1 VQIFH
6 YPIHVPYPG
15 SKNELIGKGLAV
27 PVRINRGYKKGN
39 ITLFEITPAGMVY
52 AKIDKV
58 EISGKDGLEHK
69 YWQHIIR
76 AHFQKQGFY
85 TVIGQCF
92 CGKNVDVGLEKNGAK
107 WAVEIELSP
116 DNILV
121 NVEKDAAACQ
131 KIIICVRSEKSK
143 EDYEDR
149 VKASFSG
156 EFIQKVTFEILG
168 NFIPV

>member
-1 VQIFH
+1 MDSI
-6 YPIHVPYPG
+6 
-15 SKNELIGKGLAV
+15 KNPHKKIKG
-27 PVRINRGYKKGN
+27 VRYRH
-39 ITLFEITPAGMVY
+39 LM
-52 AKIDKV
+52 
-58 EISGKDGLEHK
+58 
-69 YWQHIIR
+69 
-76 AHFQKQGFY
+76 
-85 TVIGQCF
+85 
-92 CGKNVDVGLEKNGAK
+92 EKNGAK